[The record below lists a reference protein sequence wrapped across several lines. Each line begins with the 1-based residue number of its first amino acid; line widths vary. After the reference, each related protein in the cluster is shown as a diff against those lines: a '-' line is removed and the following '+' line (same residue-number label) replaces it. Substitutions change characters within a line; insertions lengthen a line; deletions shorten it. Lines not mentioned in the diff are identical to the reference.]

1 MIYNNQG
8 GKIGFSSSK
17 INQTKKKLFTPIKIS
32 IPLLSEVKNYREK
45 SLPNSPRNEPNL
57 SLENKNSKIEN
68 SKKNFIPRKENSNSE
83 SNSPTKKMKKKDKK
97 NAFLRRSKSKHL
109 NHSLLLLNDIYDS
122 LIESIKKNNEMK
134 KYITNKTMN
143 FTNSNYS
150 ISINKNTKDYKKYKK
165 SKSNLNENPKKKNS
179 DISLLNIGKIL
190 KTSYFNSL
198 EEEAKSLTNTI
209 EIHNFYEYTKNCMRI
224 IVELKENKNKA
235 SKPNKVKINNRD
247 KKDKLAV
254 FDLDET
260 LIHGVI
266 NISNYK
272 NEKNIISIITPSK
285 KIAKIGVN
293 IRPHWEE
300 AIKRISKLYTIVIY
314 TASHSSYADA
324 VLNFLDP
331 ENKYFYNRLYRS
343 NCIDV
348 KLNGKDFYIKD
359 LDIFEGFDVK
369 NILIVDN
376 SVMAFA
382 YHLDNGIPILPYYD
396 AEKDYELLFVAYYFE
411 SLYHCDDL
419 RIINKKYMKLDY
431 YLDQAIQEY
440 NNDILEED
448 DDDSSS
454 YKNTN
459 SNNQNI
465 NQQKNEGENDFK
477 AKEIKKGKRRQSQ
490 FVEQYQID
498 FNELRHKFGEN
509 EEEKMKNK

>member
-8 GKIGFSSSK
+8 GNIGFSCSK
-17 INQTKKKLFTPIKIS
+17 ISQTKKKLFTPIKLS
-32 IPLLSEVKNYREK
+32 IPLLSEIKNYREK
-45 SLPNSPRNEPNL
+45 SLPNSPRNETKNI
-57 SLENKNSKIEN
+57 EIQNSKV
-68 SKKNFIPRKENSNSE
+68 NFILPKKNSNSE
-83 SNSPTKKMKKKDKK
+83 GNSPIKKTKKK
-97 NAFLRRSKSKHL
+97 NKNVFFRRNVSSHI
-109 NHSLLLLNDIYDS
+109 NHSLLLVNDIYDS
-122 LIESIKKNNEMK
+122 LIESIKKRKVDK
-134 KYITNKTMN
+134 KYISNKTIKL
-143 FTNSNYS
+143 TNSNYS
-150 ISINKNTKDYKKYKK
+150 ISINNSMKQYKKTQSDNNTNKK
-165 SKSNLNENPKKKNS
+165 YS
-179 DISLLNIGKIL
+179 SLSSINIPKIL
-190 KTSYFNSL
+190 KTPYFNSL
-198 EEEAKSLTNTI
+198 EEEAKSLTNSI

-235 SKPNKVKINNRD
+235 SKPNKVKIQNPDNHN
-247 KKDKLAV
+247 KLAV

-331 ENKYFYNRLYRS
+331 QNKYFYNRLYRS

-348 KLNGKDFYIKD
+348 KLNGKNFYIKD
-359 LDIFEGFDVK
+359 MNIFEGFDTK

-376 SVMAFA
+376 SVMSFA

-411 SLYHCDDL
+411 NLYHYDNL
-419 RIINKKYMKLDY
+419 STINKEYMKLDY
-431 YLDQAIQEY
+431 YLNQAIKEY
-440 NNDILEED
+440 NDEIEEEED
-448 DDDSSS
+448 EDFNDDS
-454 YKNTN
+454 YNYN
-459 SNNQNI
+459 CNI
-465 NQQKNEGENDFK
+465 NNFNNDKCINKNLLFVNND
-477 AKEIKKGKRRQSQ
+477 KEIKRSKRRQSQ
-490 FVEQYQID
+490 FVEQYEID
-498 FNELRHKFGEN
+498 FNELRQKFSKD
-509 EEEKMKNK
+509 EEQF